1 MRQGRR
7 RPRFEHGQGKIMKIK
22 ILILL
27 GCIPGVD
34 LIQKLL
40 SMNRFTVDARTS
52 HAEIVEISRLGSF
65 DMLITDV
72 SPAAVMPHEYLAAVR
87 NYSPAVH
94 IIGVASELNKFS
106 AISLLN
112 DKLID
117 GFIYPYTEAALLEA
131 IENYEKKF
139 LKKFSEAPAAKPEET
154 SPVEVS
160 FDNMIGHSPKMRE
173 VFAKIK
179 SIADKDISVLIG
191 GQSGSGKELVAQA
204 IHNHSHRKNSPFIK
218 VNCAAI
224 PDTLIE
230 SELFGHEKGSFTGA
244 VERKI
249 GKFEM
254 ANHGTL
260 FLDEI
265 GDMALTTQAKV
276 LRIIQERE
284 FERLGGVKP
293 IKVNVRIITA
303 THRDL
308 VAEVRE
314 KRFREDLFFRLN
326 VVSILLPPLRD
337 RREDILTLCEFFI
350 KKFCKKFEK
359 RPKKLSLDVIESIME
374 YGWPGN
380 IRELQNIIES
390 AVAVEE
396 GDIITMDSLPYQVGS
411 QEKQRFFRRRTDASE
426 GGVLKS
432 AAADQPEK
440 EAQEIESLLSPVP
453 AGNNMAHSTADDKK
467 TAVHASSSY
476 FDNAGKDGSEKFDEA
491 GLAVE
496 ALIRSGVS
504 IEKMEEMIV
513 RAALSKSGGRQI
525 DAARIL
531 GIGKGE
537 IQYKLKKHGIKA
549 SDYKKNQPK

>member
-1 MRQGRR
+1 
-7 RPRFEHGQGKIMKIK
+7 MKIK

-27 GCIPGVD
+27 GDIPGVD
-34 LIQKLL
+34 FIQKLL
-40 SMNRFTVDARTS
+40 SMNRYTVDARTS
-52 HAEIVEISRLGSF
+52 HTEIVDISRLGSF
-65 DMLITDV
+65 DLLIADV
-72 SPAAVMPHEYLAAVR
+72 SPAHVMPHEYLADVR
-87 NYSPAVH
+87 NYSPGVH

-117 GFIYPYTEAALLEA
+117 GFIYPYTEAALFEA
-131 IENYEKKF
+131 IEDYEKKF
-139 LKKFSEAPAAKPEET
+139 FANFSEAPVPKPEN
-154 SPVEVS
+154 SAAQEVS
-160 FDNMIGHSPKMRE
+160 FDNMTGHSPKMRE
-173 VFAKIK
+173 VFAKIR

-191 GQSGSGKELVAQA
+191 GESGTGKELVAQA
-204 IHNHSHRKNSPFIK
+204 IHNHSNRKNFPFIK

-284 FERLGGVKP
+284 FERIGGVKP

-303 THRDL
+303 THRNL
-308 VAEVRE
+308 VTEVRE

-326 VVSILLPPLRD
+326 VVSILIPTLRD
-337 RREDILTLCEFFI
+337 RREDILPLCEFFI

-359 RPKKLSLDVIESIME
+359 HPKRLSLDVIEAITE
-374 YGWPGN
+374 YSWPGN
-380 IRELQNIIES
+380 VRELQNVIES

-396 GDIITMDSLPYQVGS
+396 SDVITIASLPYQVGS
-411 QEKQRFFRRRTDASE
+411 QETQRFFRRKTDAAAGDVFNEIEVNSPPASS
-426 GGVLKS
+426 GDVK
-432 AAADQPEK
+432 AAAASGIKSIVSE
-440 EAQEIESLLSPVP
+440 
-453 AGNNMAHSTADDKK
+453 T
-467 TAVHASSSY
+467 SSSY
-476 FDNAGKDGSEKFDEA
+476 FGNNEKAGIEKLDEVA
-491 GLAVE
+491 PAVD
-496 ALIRSGVS
+496 ALIKSGIS
-504 IEKMEEMIV
+504 IEKMEELIV
-513 RAALSKSGGRQI
+513 RAALLKTGGRQI
-525 DAARIL
+525 EAARIL

-537 IQYKLKKHGIKA
+537 IQYKLKKYCIKA
-549 SDYKKNQPK
+549 SEYKKISSK

>member
-1 MRQGRR
+1 
-7 RPRFEHGQGKIMKIK
+7 MKIK

-27 GCIPGVD
+27 GSIPGVD

-40 SMNRFTVDARTS
+40 SLNRYTVDARAS
-52 HAEIVEISRLGSF
+52 HAEIIEISRLGSF

-87 NYSPAVH
+87 NYSPSVH
-94 IIGVASELNKFS
+94 IIGIASELNKFS

-117 GFIYPYTEAALLEA
+117 GFIYPYTEAALFEA
-131 IENYEKKF
+131 IEKYEIKF
-139 LKKFSEAPAAKPEET
+139 LKKFSGAQPVKTEET
-154 SPVEVS
+154 AHAEVS

-191 GQSGSGKELVAQA
+191 GQSGTGKELVAQA

-359 RPKKLSLDVIESIME
+359 RHKKLSLDVIEAIME

-411 QEKQRFFRRRTDASE
+411 QETQRFFRRRTDASE
-426 GGVLKS
+426 GAVLKDSS
-432 AAADQPEK
+432 AGQPEK
-440 EAQEIESLLSPVP
+440 VPNGTGTVLSH
-453 AGNNMAHSTADDKK
+453 GTADNTSAAGK
-467 TAVHASSSY
+467 TGPACAQPSY
-476 FDNAGKDGSEKFDEA
+476 FDNSGKEGAGKFDEA

-549 SDYKKNQPK
+549 SDYKKSLKK